1 MIKPLFQKI
10 VVAVNGSEQSL
21 RAAMYGIM
29 MAKMFKCELKAVY
42 VVDTDT
48 LRQLE
53 MSKFFIAEEVSRY
66 RANLKSDGER
76 YLSYLKRLADEKS
89 VKISVEL
96 KEGAVWSELI
106 KSAEEFDADLIVLGG
121 KTNGANS
128 MSSVLR
134 RDKVSAAN
142 SEIIGSSKCN
152 VLVVKDADVEKLFK
166 LL

>member
-1 MIKPLFQKI
+1 
-10 VVAVNGSEQSL
+10 
-21 RAAMYGIM
+21 
-29 MAKMFKCELKAVY
+29 
-42 VVDTDT
+42 
-48 LRQLE
+48 
-53 MSKFFIAEEVSRY
+53 MSKFFITEEVSRY